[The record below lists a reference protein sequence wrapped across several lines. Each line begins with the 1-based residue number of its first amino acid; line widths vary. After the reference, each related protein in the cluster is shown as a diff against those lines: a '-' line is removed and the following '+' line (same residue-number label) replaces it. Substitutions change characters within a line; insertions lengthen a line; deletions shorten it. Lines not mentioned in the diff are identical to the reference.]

1 VLLHQ
6 DGLLVYLVV
15 AMYEIL
21 GFLTSLTLLLLLM
34 LHFLQIVQI
43 LDVVLYLVKSLNVVV
58 MIVCHHL
65 LRYLLLSYGI
75 AVTFTSIYDL

>member
-43 LDVVLYLVKSLNVVV
+43 LDVVFCLEKSLNIAV

-65 LRYLLLSYGI
+65 LRWLLLYFLQDCGH
-75 AVTFTSIYDL
+75 FYFHL